1 MRNGEV
7 LEEGAVCSFVTGSTS
22 SDAASIPALHV
33 GGALHP
39 SAACWRAGSGEEG
52 KRGREGEKQHIMW
65 VSGEDH
71 DQAVTH
77 AATELGENQTRKR
90 NEEGRSG
97 GGEKCGAECTQ
108 KPRRKGEE
116 GEEGRK
122 RRGGARGKNRVHLTS
137 ARLCSSHA
145 TMPCCCVRSASMPMP
160 MRGNIIHGISAII
173 TMMSCLCAS
182 VFSNQP
188 SLCVCVCVCV
198 CRGHASAGSRQ
209 ESTHPQKRREERECV
224 REEEKGNS
232 RPNEPT
238 K

>member
-145 TMPCCCVRSASMPMP
+145 TLPCCCVRSGGGAGCCVHPCPCQCMAMSCVAS
-160 MRGNIIHGISAII
+160 HDI
-173 TMMSCLCAS
+173 TIMMMS
-182 VFSNQP
+182 
-188 SLCVCVCVCV
+188 
-198 CRGHASAGSRQ
+198 
-209 ESTHPQKRREERECV
+209 
-224 REEEKGNS
+224 
-232 RPNEPT
+232 
-238 K
+238 

>member
-1 MRNGEV
+1 
-7 LEEGAVCSFVTGSTS
+7 
-22 SDAASIPALHV
+22 
-33 GGALHP
+33 
-39 SAACWRAGSGEEG
+39 
-52 KRGREGEKQHIMW
+52 
-65 VSGEDH
+65 
-71 DQAVTH
+71 
-77 AATELGENQTRKR
+77 
-90 NEEGRSG
+90 
-97 GGEKCGAECTQ
+97 
-108 KPRRKGEE
+108 
-116 GEEGRK
+116 
-122 RRGGARGKNRVHLTS
+122 
-137 ARLCSSHA
+137 
-145 TMPCCCVRSASMPMP
+145 MPMP